1 MQKRISY
8 TQFQSVRAVAKAI
21 DPIIR
26 ERNKLE
32 AKLRSLISEYKD
44 KKLQIEALEAGIVN
58 VIGFHVEDLVKKVI
72 EPGVDSKGNPTKT
85 TKYLPT
91 DIVTYDEATKQ
102 YVITIP
108 DDTEDTTNAQPVEEK
123 EVAATQTEEQTTETS
138 LPEEVFPFE
147 QTEEESTF

>member
-32 AKLRSLISEYKD
+32 AKINALIQEYKS
-44 KKLQIEALEAGIVN
+44 KNAYIEALEAGIVN

-72 EPGVDSKGNPTKT
+72 EPGVDGKGNPTKT

-91 DIVTYDEATKQ
+91 SIVSYDEATKQ
-102 YVITIP
+102 YVITVP
-108 DDTEDTTNAQPVEEK
+108 DDGEGTGNAQPVEET
-123 EVAATQTEEQTTETS
+123 EVATTHTEEQTTETS

-147 QTEEESTF
+147 QTQEESVF

>member
-21 DPIIR
+21 DPILR

-32 AKLRSLISEYKD
+32 AKINSLISDYKD
-44 KKLQIEALEAGIVN
+44 KKAQIEALEAGIVN

-72 EPGVDSKGNPTKT
+72 EPGVDGKGNPTKT

-91 DIVTYDEATKQ
+91 SIVTYDEATKQ

-108 DDTEDTTNAQPVEEK
+108 DGEEYANVQSVEEK
-123 EVAATQTEEQTTETS
+123 EVTTTQTEEQTTETS

-147 QTEEESTF
+147 QTQEEPTF

>member
-21 DPIIR
+21 DKPLN
-26 ERNKLE
+26 ERKKLE
-32 AKLRSLISEYKD
+32 AKINALIQEYKS
-44 KKLQIEALEAGIVN
+44 KNAYIEALEAGIVN

-72 EPGVDSKGNPTKT
+72 EPGVDGKGNPTKT

-91 DIVTYDEATKQ
+91 SIVSYDEATKQ
-102 YVITIP
+102 YVITVP
-108 DDTEDTTNAQPVEEK
+108 DDGEGTGNAQPVEET
-123 EVAATQTEEQTTETS
+123 EVATTHTEEQTTETS

-147 QTEEESTF
+147 QTQEESVF